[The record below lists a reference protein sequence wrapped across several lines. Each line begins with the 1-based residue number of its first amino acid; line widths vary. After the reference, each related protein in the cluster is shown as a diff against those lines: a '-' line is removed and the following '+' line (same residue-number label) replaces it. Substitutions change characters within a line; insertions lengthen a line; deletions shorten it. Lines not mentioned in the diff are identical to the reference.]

1 MPDRRSDANRRHLRA
16 GAILA
21 AAVAASSA
29 ASLLEAQ
36 PARAQ
41 EEAPPKTSPRAESG
55 FEELDAETRAAI
67 DKGAE
72 WLANAQ
78 EASGRWGCD
87 PVNWQMSITALSGLA
102 LLAHGDTPDTG
113 RYSRQVRR
121 AIEWILRSQVEK
133 EQVQP
138 ARPDGLLAIY
148 EGAFFDR
155 GVVDPDDKV
164 MHGHGFAL
172 LFLGEAYGQMADPRL
187 RERTHRAI
195 ARGVRLTE
203 RTISGDGGW
212 FYKPEDFRDEGSV
225 TVTQIQG
232 LRSARNA
239 GIAVDGKVVERAVEY
254 IKKSQRPD
262 GGVQY
267 MLRNGQ
273 TSPALTAAGMEV
285 LFGAGVYQGE
295 AIEKGFAYLRRNL
308 KYDDDDP
315 SNKWFHYTHL
325 YASQAMFQRGGPEW
339 ESYFPRIRRELLNL
353 KKGDAWESPYGRN
366 YGTANALL
374 ILELPLRYLP
384 IYQR

>member
-21 AAVAASSA
+21 ASVAASSA
-29 ASLLEAQ
+29 ALL

-41 EEAPPKTSPRAESG
+41 ELTPRSSPRAESG
-55 FEELDAETRAAI
+55 FEEIDAETRVAI
-67 DKGAE
+67 DKGVE

-87 PVNWQMSITALSGLA
+87 PINWQMSITALSGLA

-113 RYSRQVRR
+113 RYSKQVKR
-121 AIEWILRSQVEK
+121 AIEWILRSQVPEGGG
-133 EQVQP
+133 
-138 ARPDGLLAIY
+138 GLPAIY
-148 EGAFFDR
+148 DGAFFDR
-155 GVVDPDDKV
+155 GVVDPEDKV

-212 FYKPEDFRDEGSV
+212 FYHPGDYRDEGSV

-239 GIAVDGKVVERAVEY
+239 GIAVDARIIERAVNY

-267 MLRNGQ
+267 MLSRSD

-295 AIEKGFAYLRRNL
+295 AIDKGFAYLRRYL

-353 KKGDAWESPYGRN
+353 RKGDCWESPYGKN